1 MISPASSGNSPGG
14 STSLR
19 DAIVAALE
27 PPRHG
32 PASWIDRLPEDAR
45 EEVIALKRDWRAG
58 AVPASARS
66 LARTIVAHFTAAGLP
81 VCKLDG
87 VRAWLAD

>member
-1 MISPASSGNSPGG
+1 VISPASCGNSPGG
-14 STSLR
+14 STRLR
-19 DAIVAALE
+19 DAIVAAIA
-27 PPRHG
+27 PARPG
-32 PASWIDRLPEDAR
+32 PASWLERLPADAR

-58 AVPASARS
+58 AIPASARS

-87 VRAWLAD
+87 VRVWLAD

>member
-19 DAIVAALE
+19 DAIVAAIS
-27 PPRHG
+27 PAHPG
-32 PASWIDRLPEDAR
+32 PASWLERLPEDAR

-87 VRAWLAD
+87 VRVWLAD